1 MFWKKYKV
9 GFYFY
14 LGFDDN
20 IFWGLGPSTETKVS
34 VESYI
39 FVRKARSKIGRQSL
53 KVPMFK

>member
-20 IFWGLGPSTETKVS
+20 IFWVLGPNTETKGS
-34 VESYI
+34 RTYLSAKP
-39 FVRKARSKIGRQSL
+39 VRRLAA
-53 KVPMFK
+53 KV